1 MILTDPQ
8 PGVNPALTPDPLT
21 QPVASSVNLTRNSR
35 AERARMPVALH
46 VAEDVAIQ
54 HGVCIRPITQRV
66 TDTYTGE
73 VTLVDVPCG
82 ATLETKCPPC
92 ALRAKRLRMH
102 RCRAGWHA
110 DTDPIPDED
119 PATDPQ
125 RDLVAV
131 RADVTAERDEFLAL
145 GDVDSAGAAAEAL

>member
-1 MILTDPQ
+1 MTDLSS
-8 PGVNPALTPDPLT
+8 VPALA
-21 QPVASSVNLTRNSR
+21 ASSANLTRNSR

-82 ATLETKCPPC
+82 ATLETKCPLC
-92 ALRAKRLRMH
+92 
-102 RCRAGWHA
+102 
-110 DTDPIPDED
+110 
-119 PATDPQ
+119 
-125 RDLVAV
+125 
-131 RADVTAERDEFLAL
+131 
-145 GDVDSAGAAAEAL
+145 SAGQAVADAPVPRRMARRHRPDPG